1 MRKKPERASGN
12 ASGSRLP
19 ITRKDVPLSEIN
31 KLMGGSENDPFTFP
45 RFSQAL
51 MRKALLEP
59 FVDVFST
66 KDEVVATVEL
76 PGVHKEDIALKVSPN
91 AMVISVKKGEREE
104 RREPG
109 SYEYSARFE
118 GYSQTIPLPSKVVSG
133 KAKATYKNGVLEI
146 RIPKEGTSSDE
157 GGKVEIE

>member
-1 MRKKPERASGN
+1 MRKKPDKAS
-12 ASGSRLP
+12 SGTNSSRLP
-19 ITRKDVPLSEIN
+19 ITRKDVPLSNIN
-31 KLMGGSENDPFTFP
+31 KLMGGSADDPFTFP

-76 PGVHKEDIALKVSPN
+76 PGVHKEDITLKVSPN
-91 AMVISVKKGEREE
+91 AMVISVRKGGHEE

-109 SYEYSARFE
+109 SYEYSARFD
-118 GYSQTIPLPSKVVSG
+118 GYSQTISLPSKVVSG

-146 RIPKEGTSSDE
+146 RIPKEGTSADE